1 MQIVQPNRSLPLAL
15 MFTALFSACGQN
27 AVVPDDILVGDPAF
41 AAVPR
46 VSASDVDEVRSALSS
61 GATSGAATLGVQ
73 PGESNFYLAIR
84 KDVLAERWF
93 LSAYL
98 KQAAERAFDVI
109 APWGSLGTR
118 VVSFKRQN
126 DKLFMFDV
134 SEQRMASEVIDPPN
148 LLEAYPIVELPEFDR
163 LRGSEKYVL
172 VDPSAGLNRFS
183 VTSEIFKDWG
193 FSSLDTKPDTGLRV
207 GLAFMLNFRS
217 LPDGISYEQV
227 FTGDYAGSDELYTFW
242 GLLGLT
248 LRRYSVGEG
257 YSATPHPGIPH
268 YFTTGFRA
276 LPDSGGYAR
285 STPVKWNV
293 RPGMK
298 PVKVFIGAGAARAQ
312 AAFPDVDVLGAFE
325 RGVEGWNEVFGFP
338 VFEAV
343 FVNDDAV
350 RDDDASFILVDYPG
364 AGYPWSF
371 ADFRANPID
380 GEIRG
385 ASVYFSGVFFD
396 DFPYIAGDPPAGGA
410 GNGALHAGVAGIVRP
425 PAPAATSMSLTWAG
439 MPGHRPACV
448 YLAGS
453 GEGLD
458 PAALVPP
465 TRAHPYRRSERSAAD
480 PAKSSPTRSVIPSA
494 YGTTSRARS
503 CRHRAPVGDGVPA
516 PQGSTHR
523 LQGLARMTATPS
535 ATCTG

>member
-207 GLAFMLNFRS
+207 GLAFMQNFRS

-350 RDDDASFILVDYPG
+350 RDDDAELHPRRLPRRRV
-364 AGYPWSF
+364 
-371 ADFRANPID
+371 
-380 GEIRG
+380 
-385 ASVYFSGVFFD
+385 SVVVRRLSRQPD
-396 DFPYIAGDPPAGGA
+396 QRGDPRGERLLQRGVLRRLPLHRGRSTRRRGGQRCA
-410 GNGALHAGVAGIVRP
+410 ARGRRGHSSARRRP
-425 PAPAATSMSLTWAG
+425 PATSMSLTWAG

-458 PAALVPP
+458 PRRSCPP
-465 TRAHPYRRSERSAAD
+465 TRAHPVPPTRNVRCGSS
-480 PAKSSPTRSVIPSA
+480 KSSPTRSVIPSA

-503 CRHRAPVGDGVPA
+503 CRHRA
-516 PQGSTHR
+516 R
-523 LQGLARMTATPS
+523 
-535 ATCTG
+535 